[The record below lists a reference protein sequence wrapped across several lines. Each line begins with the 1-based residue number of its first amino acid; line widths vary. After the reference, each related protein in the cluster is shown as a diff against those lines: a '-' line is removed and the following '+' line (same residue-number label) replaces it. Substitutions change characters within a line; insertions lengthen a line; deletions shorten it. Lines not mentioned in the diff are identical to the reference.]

1 MNWKRCFFIHLLLM
15 KIPAIPGFDQQAF
28 EKYFKNTGWLLF
40 GKILSLVVGFLIAR
54 YLGPIAFGDLSF
66 ADAFAAIFAAI
77 GTLGLDSFIV
87 REIIHEPAKRDE
99 ILGTSLGLRLI
110 ANLSLIP
117 LSVIVYAIFHT
128 YSDNPAS
135 SSLMILVLLCA
146 SAYLFKSFNI
156 IDSYFQSQVASKYV
170 VWVQNVCL
178 VASATVKII
187 LVYWAAS
194 VIYFAW
200 ALVFDSVI
208 LALGLLLIYKR
219 QGLHLHT
226 WTFNC
231 ERAKSLLKQSW
242 PLILTAV
249 MISIYM
255 KIDQVMLKSLGSKQV
270 GIYSAAARISESW
283 YFIPVAIVTS
293 VFPAIIQARKTDVER
308 YHKRLQN
315 LYDLLVGISVPV
327 AIVISLSANTII
339 HLLYGEQYN
348 GAGDML
354 SIHIWSGIFVF
365 LGSASSQ
372 YLLAE
377 GLTMISFTRT
387 AVGAVVNILLNL
399 WLIPLY
405 GGWGASVATLIAY
418 GVSTFF
424 VLCIPQTRQQGMVML
439 KSLFFISIIQKVIKN

>member
-1 MNWKRCFFIHLLLM
+1 M

-40 GKILSLVVGFLIAR
+40 GKVLSLVVGFLIAR
-54 YLGPIAFGDLSF
+54 YLGPATFGELSF

-77 GTLGLDSFIV
+77 GTLGLDSFII
-87 REIIHEPAKRDE
+87 REIIRHPEKRDE
-99 ILGTSLGLRLI
+99 ILGTSLAMRLA
-110 ANLSLIP
+110 ANLIIIPVSLITY
-117 LSVIVYAIFHT
+117 LIFH
-128 YSDNPAS
+128 YFSGNPGGN
-135 SSLMILVLLCA
+135 SLAILVSICA

-156 IDSYFQSQVASKYV
+156 IDSYFQSQVNSKYV
-170 VWVQNVCL
+170 VWVQNFCL
-178 VASATVKII
+178 LFSAVIKIA
-187 LVYWAAS
+187 LVYWGAP

-200 ALVFDSVI
+200 ALVFDSAL
-208 LALGLLLIYKR
+208 LAVGLIWMYQR
-219 QGLHLHT
+219 QQMQLQR
-226 WTFNC
+226 WTFNW
-231 ERAKSLLKQSW
+231 ERGKSLLQQSW

-255 KIDQVMLKSLGSKQV
+255 KIDQVMLKSLGSKEV

-293 VFPAIIQARKTDVER
+293 VFPAIIHARKTDMER
-308 YHKRLQN
+308 YYKRLQN

-327 AIVISLSANTII
+327 AILISFSANILI
-339 HLLYGEQYN
+339 HLLYGEQYA

-377 GLTMISFTRT
+377 GYTMISFTRT
-387 AVGAVVNILLNL
+387 AVGALVNVLLNL

-418 GVSTFF
+418 GISTFF
-424 VLCIPQTRQQGMVML
+424 VLFIPQTRQQGILML
-439 KSLFFISIIQKVIKN
+439 KSLFFISIIQKITKR

>member
-1 MNWKRCFFIHLLLM
+1 FH
-15 KIPAIPGFDQQAF
+15 
-28 EKYFKNTGWLLF
+28 Y
-40 GKILSLVVGFLIAR
+40 LSGN
-54 YLGPIAFGDLSF
+54 P
-66 ADAFAAIFAAI
+66 
-77 GTLGLDSFIV
+77 DS
-87 REIIHEPAKRDE
+87 
-99 ILGTSLGLRLI
+99 
-110 ANLSLIP
+110 NSLI
-117 LSVIVYAIFHT
+117 L
-128 YSDNPAS
+128 
-135 SSLMILVLLCA
+135 LVSICA

-156 IDSYFQSQVASKYV
+156 IDSYFQSQVKSKQV
-170 VWVQNVCL
+170 VLVQNACL
-178 VASATVKII
+178 VLSAALKIT
-187 LVYWAAS
+187 LVYWAAP
-194 VIYFAW
+194 VLYFAW
-200 ALVFDSVI
+200 ALCVDSTL
-208 LALGLLLIYKR
+208 LALGLVWMYQR
-219 QGLHLHT
+219 QGLQLRA
-226 WTFNC
+226 WIFSW
-231 ERAKSLLKQSW
+231 ERAKNLISQSW

-293 VFPAIIQARKTDVER
+293 VFPAIIHARKTDPER

-327 AIVISLSANTII
+327 ALLISFSANSII
-339 HLLYGEQYN
+339 AFLYGEQYS

-377 GLTMISFTRT
+377 GYTMISFTRT
-387 AVGAVVNILLNL
+387 AVGALVNVLLNL

-418 GVSTFF
+418 GISTFF
-424 VLCIPQTRQQGMVML
+424 VLFIPKTRQQGLLML
-439 KSLFFISIIQKVIKN
+439 KSLFFISIIQKLRKH